1 MLTTKLLVPVVNR
14 SQCRIRQL
22 CSMLSPLLQTVPV
35 YPPPAQY
42 NDISGYSI
50 PVPPPHFTMAKAN
63 MAMQAHSDQVMSA
76 IVVHRFVQLHTLYSL
91 NSRLAT

>member
-1 MLTTKLLVPVVNR
+1 MLTTKLLVLVVNR
-14 SQCRIRQL
+14 SQCQIRQL